1 MKSLKVLL
9 IALLITLAALASL
22 LWLAPAELALRW
34 FGDRLGA
41 IRLQGVSGSVWQGR
55 AEQLVAFDV
64 ALGPLLWTVDRSSA
78 LQGNPRGRLQLA
90 GSEVRA
96 SGDFVRSGAALRLSN
111 LSANLPA
118 ALLAPALD
126 IPALGL
132 VGRIDLQASAAE
144 LRDGLL
150 YSAQGRAE
158 WRDLGV
164 TGAASVR
171 LPGVAID
178 FAPAADGAILAEV
191 ADLGGP
197 LAIAGEVRL
206 KDGHFVSETRL
217 NLRQPDPQIEEALK
231 FIGQRTADGGSFL
244 RVEGQLHEIPQ

>member
-1 MKSLKVLL
+1 MKAIKLLSIVVL
-9 IALLITLAALASL
+9 IALVAVASL

-34 FGDRLGA
+34 YGDRLGP

-64 ALGPLLWTVDRSSA
+64 ALGPLAWTVERSST
-78 LQGNPRGRLQLA
+78 LQGSPRGRLELQ
-90 GSEVRA
+90 GGEVRA
-96 SGDFVRSGAALRLSN
+96 AGNFSRSGAVLRLSDIR
-111 LSANLPA
+111 ANLPA

-150 YSAQGRAE
+150 HSAQGRVE

-171 LPGVAID
+171 LPGVGID
-178 FAPAADGAILAEV
+178 FAPAADGAIVAEV

-206 KDGHFVSETRL
+206 KDGHFLSETRL

-231 FIGQRTADGGSFL
+231 FIGQRMADGGSFL
-244 RVEGQLHEIPQ
+244 RIEGNRHEIPQ